1 MDLSKLL
8 AKLNPAQRDAVTA
21 DSQHLLVLAGAG
33 SGKTRVLTTRI
44 AYFCQEFG
52 LSPWSVLAVTFT
64 NKAAAEMRSRLEQLL
79 GMPTQQ
85 LWIGTFHGL
94 AHRFLR
100 AHWAE
105 AGLPQNFQIL
115 DADDQVRLLKR
126 VMKDMSLDDEKWP
139 ARQAAWF
146 INSQKDEGRRPQ
158 HIAHHG
164 DLFLATM
171 QKVYAAY
178 EESCQ
183 RGGMIDFAE
192 ILLRSHELWLKEPR
206 LLAHYQGRF
215 RHLLVDEFQDTNS
228 VQYAWLRLLAGKEGM
243 LTAVGDDDQSIY
255 GWRGAKIANIRE
267 FQSDYADAELIRLE
281 QNYRSTGTILQA
293 ANAVIANNSDRMGK
307 NLWTD
312 GVDGEP
318 VRLYAAFNDLDEAQF
333 VTRTIEQYSHRGYAR
348 KEMAVLYRSNAQSR
362 VLEEAMLRAG
372 LPYRIYGGQRF
383 FERAE
388 IKNAVGYLRLLANR
402 NDDTAFE
409 RVVNLPVRG
418 IGDKTIE
425 NLREVARE
433 HKVSLWKAAEL
444 LSGYGA
450 HIYSESEGLAAISPV
465 ADEELDNPGLS
476 YRENE
481 SEIRSSSKPGY
492 WVEPVQAIKG
502 GLGKLA
508 AFMHLIAEID
518 VKTREVPLHELVD
531 AAIRQ
536 SGLWQ
541 HHEKE
546 KGEKGQ
552 ARLENLQEL
561 VAAARE
567 FDWDE
572 EDAPTPL
579 AAFLDHA
586 ALEAGEQQAGEF
598 EDAVQMMTLHSA
610 KGLEFPLVFMVGMEE
625 GLFPHE
631 MSLQDNNLEE
641 ERRLCYVG
649 ITRAMRELYIT
660 YAEIRRLYGNES
672 YKTPSRFIKEIPESL
687 LHPIRLTAPSAPAHA
702 FRSTPIAAA
711 RQTTLGGNES
721 GEGALRLGQ
730 RVAHPKFG
738 EGTILGFEGN
748 GPNARV
754 QVNFSGV
761 GAKWLVAQYARLEA
775 V

>member
-1 MDLSKLL
+1 MDISTLLS
-8 AKLNPAQRDAVTA
+8 ALNPAQRDAVTA

-44 AYFCQEFG
+44 AYFCQNYD
-52 LSPWSVLAVTFT
+52 LSPWSVMAVTFT
-64 NKAAAEMRSRLEQLL
+64 NKAATELRARLEQLL
-79 GMPTQQ
+79 GMPTKQ

-100 AHWAE
+100 THWAD

-115 DADDQVRLLKR
+115 DSDDQIRLLKR
-126 VMKDMSLDDEKWP
+126 VLKDMNLDEEKWP

-146 INSQKDEGRRPQ
+146 INSQKDEGRRAR
-158 HIAHHG
+158 HIAHNG

-178 EESCQ
+178 EEVCQ
-183 RGGMIDFAE
+183 RNGVIDFAE
-192 ILLRSHELWLKEPR
+192 ILLRSHELWLGNPT

-215 RHLLVDEFQDTNS
+215 RHILVDEFQDTNS
-228 VQYAWLRLLAGKEGM
+228 VQYAWLRLLAGKDGM

-255 GWRGAKIANIRE
+255 GWRGAKIENIRR
-267 FQSDYADAELIRLE
+267 FQQDYPDAELLRLE
-281 QNYRSTGTILQA
+281 QNYRSTGVILKA
-293 ANAVIANNSDRMGK
+293 ANAVISHNSDRLGK
-307 NLWTD
+307 NLWTE
-312 GVDGEP
+312 GLDGEHIK
-318 VRLYAAFNDLDEAQF
+318 LYAAFNDLDEAQF
-333 VTRTIEQYSHRGYAR
+333 VARSIEQQLGRGFAR
-348 KEMAVLYRSNAQSR
+348 REIAILYRSNAQSR
-362 VLEEAMLRAG
+362 LLEEALLRAG

-388 IKNAVGYLRLLANR
+388 IKNAVAYLRLLGIR
-402 NDDTAFE
+402 NDDIAFE
-409 RVVNLPVRG
+409 RIVNLPVRG
-418 IGDKTIE
+418 IGDKTLE
-425 NLREVARE
+425 TLRELARAD
-433 HKVSLWKAAEL
+433 SISMWTAAEL
-444 LSGYGA
+444 ALTQK
-450 HIYSESEGLAAISPV
+450 LLPAA
-465 ADEELDNPGLS
+465 AT
-476 YRENE
+476 
-481 SEIRSSSKPGY
+481 
-492 WVEPVQAIKG
+492 
-502 GLGKLA
+502 GKLA
-508 AFMHLIAEID
+508 AFLHLIETLDAG
-518 VKTREVPLHELVD
+518 TREAPLHELVD
-531 AAIRQ
+531 AVIKQ

-561 VAAARE
+561 VVAARE

-572 EDAPTPL
+572 DEAPSPL

-610 KGLEFPLVFMVGMEE
+610 KGLEFPLVFLVGMEE

-631 MSLQDNNLEE
+631 MALQDNNLEE

-649 ITRAMRELYIT
+649 ITRAMRQLYIS

-672 YKTPSRFIKEIPESL
+672 YKTPSRFIREIPAALVQEVRVKTQPVASTGNY
-687 LHPIRLTAPSAPAHA
+687 RGAPA
-702 FRSTPIAAA
+702 PAA
-711 RQTTLGGNES
+711 RQTTLGGNEN

-730 RVAHPKFG
+730 HVSHPKFG
-738 EGTILGFEGN
+738 KGTILNFEGN

-754 QVNFSGV
+754 QVNFTDV
-761 GAKWLVAQYARLEA
+761 GSKWLVAQYARLEA